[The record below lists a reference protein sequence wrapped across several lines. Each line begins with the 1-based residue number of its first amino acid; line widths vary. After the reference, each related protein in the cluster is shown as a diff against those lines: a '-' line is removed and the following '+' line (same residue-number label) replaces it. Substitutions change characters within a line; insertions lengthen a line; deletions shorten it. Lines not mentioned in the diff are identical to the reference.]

1 MKLKCLSD
9 LSAELDLIT
18 VWRFGNTL
26 LWPAFMSRAIKSLY
40 TTLLI
45 RALILTVISV
55 GLIELGLYQ
64 AVMLPEERDQKL
76 TAAELALKGLDLRLD
91 AKEDSVITMAATL
104 ARDDRIKAGLL
115 NANRQQLVDVISDI
129 QTDFAQISTYRGVR
143 AQILDADRV
152 ILARSWDP
160 AFFGEKGPHP
170 LGPQVLEQK
179 YAQARFGVGNAG
191 PGIIGFAPVMNGNDV
206 IGLVSV
212 TQGISSVV
220 RELKS
225 RDIDWVMVIDE
236 DNIVRR
242 NQAPLPAVYRNNPV
256 VAPGQRLAHQS
267 WFEAADVQWVSSHW
281 AQILALTEP
290 DIIDDRLVVVRQVI
304 DESGNLI
311 GRHILLSDAAPIQT
325 RINEFRNYLSLVV
338 FGLALLM
345 IMVASVLLWDVRRRV
360 VQPLRA
366 MTKTIHRAI
375 QRQRFD
381 EPVRVT
387 RSDEIGEVK
396 SSFNALLSSL
406 STALDEANTAVEQVA
421 KGDFS
426 AQMHGQYAGS
436 LHELQT
442 GINQAIND
450 LSRTH
455 TALVEAS
462 NAKSIFLAN
471 MSHEIRTP
479 MNAIIGMSYLALKT
493 DLSTE
498 QREYVQRIHDA
509 GTSLLH
515 IINDILDFS
524 KIEAGKMGL
533 EEVPFRVKDVLS
545 NVLAMVR
552 HQADEKGLS
561 LKLDLPTLA
570 GAASSGTFLGD
581 PLRLSQVLTNLLS
594 NAVKFTASGSVRL
607 GLAITTATD
616 EIPVGL
622 EFSVEDSGIG
632 MTPEQVTKL
641 FQEFSQAD
649 DSTTRKFG
657 GTGLGLAISKR
668 LVTMMGGDISVRSEP
683 GKGSCFSFSVRL
695 APVCEVGAPDASTP
709 ENDTLDGMQVLLVED
724 NKVNQMLARKLLESK
739 GVRVDIAND
748 GQQALD
754 RLNETGPSHYDCVL
768 MDLQMPVMD
777 GYTATRHL
785 RARPEFNA
793 LPIVAM
799 TAHAMTEEI
808 ERCTAL
814 GMNGHVTKPIHPP
827 TLYNTLK
834 PLRRKAP

>member
-1 MKLKCLSD
+1 
-9 LSAELDLIT
+9 
-18 VWRFGNTL
+18 
-26 LWPAFMSRAIKSLY
+26 MSRAIKSLY
-40 TTLLI
+40 TAMLI
-45 RALILTVISV
+45 RALILTAISV
-55 GLIELGLYQ
+55 GLIALGLYQ
-64 AVMLPEERDQKL
+64 AVMLPEERDQKM
-76 TAAELALKGLDLRLD
+76 TAAELAIKGLELRLGS
-91 AKEDSVITMAATL
+91 KEDSVITMAAAL
-104 ARDDRIKAGLL
+104 ARDDRIKDGLL
-115 NANRQQLVDVISDI
+115 NGNREQLVEVISDI
-129 QTDFAQISTYRGVR
+129 QADYSQISTYRGVR
-143 AQILDADRV
+143 AQVLDTDRI

-160 AFFGEKGPHP
+160 AFFGDKGPHP
-170 LGPQVLEQK
+170 LGPQVLGQK
-179 YAQARFGVGNAG
+179 FAQARFGVGNAG

-220 RELKS
+220 RELKR

-236 DNIVRR
+236 NSIVKR
-242 NQAPLPAVYRNNPV
+242 NQAPLPAVYRDNLV
-256 VAPGQRLAHQS
+256 IAPGQRLAHPE
-267 WFEAADVQWVSSHW
+267 WFETADVQWVSRHW
-281 AQILALTEP
+281 DQILALTAPE
-290 DIIDDRLVVVRQVI
+290 IIGDRLVVVRKVL
-304 DESGNLI
+304 DESDNLI
-311 GRHILLSDAAPIQT
+311 GRHVLLSDAAPIQA
-325 RINEFRNYLSLVV
+325 RIHEFRKYLSLVV
-338 FGLALLM
+338 LSLALLM

-366 MTKTIHRAI
+366 MTQTIHRAI

-387 RSDEIGEVK
+387 RNDEIGEVK
-396 SSFNALLSSL
+396 SSFNALLKSL
-406 STALDEANTAVEQVA
+406 RTALDEANTAVEHVA

-426 AQMHGQYAGS
+426 AQMHGHYAGS

-493 DLSTE
+493 NLSAE

-509 GTSLLH
+509 GTSLLQ

-524 KIEAGKMGL
+524 KIEAGKMDL
-533 EEVPFRVKDVLS
+533 ETVPFQVRDVLS
-545 NVLAMVR
+545 NALAMVR
-552 HQADEKGLS
+552 HQADEKALS
-561 LKLDLPTLA
+561 LVLDLPEFKD
-570 GAASSGTFLGD
+570 AASSGTFLGD

-594 NAVKFTASGSVRL
+594 NAVKFTTSGSVRL
-607 GLAITTATD
+607 KLAITSAED
-616 EIPVGL
+616 DIPVGL

-632 MTPEQVTKL
+632 MTPEQIGKL

-649 DSTTRKFG
+649 ESTTRKFG
-657 GTGLGLAISKR
+657 GTGLGLAISRR
-668 LVTMMGGDISVRSEP
+668 LVTLMGSDIAVHSEP
-683 GKGSCFSFSVRL
+683 GKGSRFSFHVTL
-695 APVCEVGAPDASTP
+695 VPVCEVGRPDTSTAD
-709 ENDTLDGMQVLLVED
+709 NDTLDGMQVLLVED

-754 RLNETGPSHYDCVL
+754 RLNETGPRHYDCVL

>member
-1 MKLKCLSD
+1 M
-9 LSAELDLIT
+9 
-18 VWRFGNTL
+18 F
-26 LWPAFMSRAIKSLY
+26 RAIKSLY

-45 RALILTVISV
+45 RALILTAASV
-55 GLIELGLYQ
+55 GLIALVVYH
-64 AVMLPEERDQKL
+64 AVMLPEERDQKMA
-76 TAAELALKGLDLRLD
+76 AAELAIKGLELRLGS
-91 AKEDSVITMAATL
+91 KEDSVITMATAL
-104 ARDDRIKAGLL
+104 ARDDRVKQGLL
-115 NANRQQLVDVISDI
+115 AANRQQLVDVISDI
-129 QTDFAQISTYRGVR
+129 QADFAQISTYRGVR
-143 AQILDADRV
+143 AQILDADLI

-160 AFFGEKGPHP
+160 AFFGEKAPHP
-170 LGPQVLEQK
+170 LGQQVQGQK
-179 YAQARFGVGNAG
+179 FAQARFGVGNAG
-191 PGIIGFAPVMNGNDV
+191 PGIIGFSPVMHGNDL
-206 IGLVSV
+206 IGLISV
-212 TQGISSVV
+212 TQGIGSVV
-220 RELKS
+220 RELKR

-236 DNIVRR
+236 DNIIRR
-242 NQAPLPAVYRNNPV
+242 NQAPLPVVYRDNLV
-256 VAPGQRLAHQS
+256 IAPGQRLAHHE

-281 AQILALTEP
+281 TQILALTEP
-290 DIIDDRLVVVRQVI
+290 DIIDNRLVVIRQVL

-311 GRHILLSDAAPIQT
+311 GRHILLSDAAPVQERIQD
-325 RINEFRNYLSLVV
+325 FRNYLSLVV
-338 FGLALLM
+338 LGLAMLM

-366 MTKTIHRAI
+366 MTATIRRAI
-375 QRQRFD
+375 QHQRFN

-387 RSDEIGEVK
+387 RTDEIGEVK
-396 SSFNALLSSL
+396 SSFNALLASL

-426 AQMHGQYAGS
+426 ARMRGQYAGS

-462 NAKSIFLAN
+462 NTKSIFLAN

-479 MNAIIGMSYLALKT
+479 MNAIIGMSYLALQT
-493 DLSTE
+493 DLNTD

-533 EEVPFRVKDVLS
+533 EEVPFKVKEMLS

-552 HQADEKGLS
+552 HLADEKGLT
-561 LKLDLPTLA
+561 LTLDMPAFT
-570 GAASSGTFLGD
+570 GAANSGTFLGD
-581 PLRLSQVLTNLLS
+581 PLRLSQVLINLLS
-594 NAVKFTASGSVRL
+594 NAVKFTASGSVQLRL
-607 GLAITTATD
+607 AVITATD
-616 EIPVGL
+616 ELPVGL
-622 EFSVEDSGIG
+622 EFSVTDTGIG
-632 MTPEQVTKL
+632 MTPEQVSKL

-683 GKGSCFSFSVRL
+683 GEGSCFSFSVRL
-695 APVCEVGAPDASTP
+695 APVCEVGTVSASTP
-709 ENDTLDGMQVLLVED
+709 ENDTLDGMRVLLVED
-724 NKVNQMLARKLLESK
+724 NKVNQMLACKLLESK
-739 GVRVDIAND
+739 GVHVDIAND
-748 GQQALD
+748 GQQALE
-754 RLNETGPSHYDCVL
+754 RLYDAGPSYYDCVL

-777 GYTATRHL
+777 GYTATQHL
-785 RARPEFNA
+785 RARPEFNI

-799 TAHAMTEEI
+799 TAHAMTVEI
-808 ERCTAL
+808 ERCAAL
-814 GMNGHVTKPIHPP
+814 GMNGHVTKPIHPA
-827 TLYNTLK
+827 TLYETLK
-834 PLRRKAP
+834 PLRRKSAP